1 MAGQRKAEVHRE
13 TKETKIKLRL
23 NLDGT
28 GNYHIE
34 TELGFLNH
42 MLSLW
47 ARHASFDLE
56 LAGQGDLVVDAHHTV
71 EDIAIC
77 LGRAIREAL
86 GDKSGIVRFG
96 HSIVPMDEALT
107 LVAVDIS
114 GRGHLAFEG
123 TLPAARVGDFDT
135 ELIEEFL
142 RALAVNGEFTL
153 HVRLL
158 AGRNSHHICEAIFK
172 SLGRALRDAV
182 SFDNRIKDIPSTK
195 GVI

>member
-28 GNYHIE
+28 GSYRIE

-47 ARHASFDLE
+47 TRHASFDLE

-86 GDKSGIVRFG
+86 GDKAGIVRFG
-96 HSIVPMDEALT
+96 HSIVPMDEALA

-135 ELIEEFL
+135 ELVEEFL

-158 AGRNSHHICEAIFK
+158 AGRNSHHICEAVFK

-182 SFDNRIKDIPSTK
+182 SFDDRIKDIPSTK

>member
-1 MAGQRKAEVHRE
+1 MAGQRTAEVQRE

-28 GNYHIE
+28 GNCQIE
-34 TELGFLNH
+34 TELGFFNH

-47 ARHASFDLE
+47 TRHASFDME
-56 LAGQGDLVVDAHHTV
+56 LTGQGDLVVDAHHTV

-86 GDKSGIVRFG
+86 GDKAGIVRFG
-96 HSIVPMDEALT
+96 HSIIPMDEALA

-114 GRGHLAFEG
+114 GRGYLAFEG

-135 ELIEEFL
+135 ELVEEFL
-142 RALAVNGEFTL
+142 RALAMNGEFTL

-158 AGRNSHHICEAIFK
+158 AGRNSHHICEVIFK
-172 SLGRALRDAV
+172 SLGRALHDAV
-182 SFDNRIKDIPSTK
+182 SFDNRVRDIPSTK

>member
-1 MAGQRKAEVHRE
+1 MAGQRTAEVQRE

-28 GNYHIE
+28 GNCQIE
-34 TELGFLNH
+34 TELGFFNH

-47 ARHASFDLE
+47 TRHASFDME
-56 LAGQGDLVVDAHHTV
+56 LIGQGDLVVDAHHTV

-86 GDKSGIVRFG
+86 GDKAGIVRFG
-96 HSIVPMDEALT
+96 HSIVPMDEALA

-114 GRGHLAFEG
+114 GRGYLAFEG
-123 TLPAARVGDFDT
+123 TLPVARVGDFDT
-135 ELIEEFL
+135 ELVEEFL

-158 AGRNSHHICEAIFK
+158 AGRNGHHICEVIFK
-172 SLGRALRDAV
+172 SLGRALHDAV
-182 SFDNRIKDIPSTK
+182 SFDNRVRDIPSTK